1 MLIRKTFPF
10 QSLVGIGL
18 VLLQSPIGV
27 AADEAK
33 NLLVVTVTK
42 GFRHSSI
49 PTAEAVLGSL
59 AERHGGIKVDY
70 ARRDE
75 ELSERLSPEALQ
87 RYDAVVFANTTG
99 ELPLPDKEAFIEW
112 VRSGKGFVG
121 MHSASDTFHQFRPY
135 I

>member
-33 NLLVVTVTK
+33 NRLVVTVTK

-49 PTAEAVLGSL
+49 PTAEAVLGAL
-59 AERHGGIKVDY
+59 AEVLQEGHASKIRIREGVKGWVG
-70 ARRDE
+70 
-75 ELSERLSPEALQ
+75 LCSPIEASSS
-87 RYDAVVFANTTG
+87 TSTS
-99 ELPLPDKEAFIEW
+99 
-112 VRSGKGFVG
+112 RS
-121 MHSASDTFHQFRPY
+121 P
-135 I
+135 